1 MAHFLFWYHILSR
14 TLLVPHLVLHKSC
27 SGTTSRPTPGV
38 KGETTTN
45 TQTEAVSHLLFCTT
59 SCPTPGV
66 KGETTTN
73 TQTEAVSHLLFWYHV
88 LTCVSLSPSL
98 AASSRRSW
106 TLRYFCRS
114 KLRSRQ
120 RSCWSLNAVLALRG
134 FLHRSNTSGGGCN
147 LLAAVEAERGRER
160 EDRVS

>member
-27 SGTTSRPTPGV
+27 SG
-38 KGETTTN
+38 
-45 TQTEAVSHLLFCTT
+45 TT

-160 EDRVS
+160 ERGSC